1 MKKIYC
7 FETEGIRSEY
17 HLNYH
22 GKYVYC
28 VLSPGICS
36 DNSYVKDVNVV
47 FEEDELHEIAKRFLA
62 NSAKSLLKK
71 KPVYGVSYYGIE
83 EYDGE
88 DYEVIIRAEV
98 CRRILEVYWNDI
110 KLNMK
115 SFFTKR
121 LGK

>member
-7 FETEGIRSEY
+7 IETEGICSEY

-22 GKYVYC
+22 GKYVYR

-36 DNSYVKDVNVV
+36 DNSDVNVV
-47 FEEDELHEIAKRFLA
+47 FEKDELCEIAKRFLA

-71 KPVYGVSYYGIE
+71 KPVSGVCYYGIE

-88 DYEVIIRAEV
+88 DYKMVIRAEV
-98 CRRILEVYWNDI
+98 CRKILEVYWNDI

>member
-7 FETEGIRSEY
+7 IETEGICSEY
-17 HLNYH
+17 HLNYY
-22 GKYVYC
+22 GKYVYR

-36 DNSYVKDVNVV
+36 DNSDVNVV
-47 FEEDELHEIAKRFLA
+47 FEKDELCEIAKRFLA

-71 KPVYGVSYYGIE
+71 KPIYGVIYYGTD

-88 DYEVIIRAEV
+88 DYKVVIRAEV

>member
-1 MKKIYC
+1 MKEIYC
-7 FETEGIRSEY
+7 FETEGIHSEY
-17 HLNYH
+17 YLNYH
-22 GKYVYC
+22 GKYVYR

-36 DNSYVKDVNVV
+36 DNSNVNVV
-47 FEEDELHEIAKRFLA
+47 FEEDELCEIAKRFLA

-71 KPVYGVSYYGIE
+71 KPVFVVSYYGIN

-88 DYEVIIRAEV
+88 DYEVVIRSEV

-115 SFFTKR
+115 LFFTKR